1 MLNIRPAAVVGVLFS
16 LLLFTPPKSQAD
28 ESHALS
34 LSDGHITMTAPEA
47 WERIPPANNIIDVE
61 FSIAPVE
68 EDENRCRLTIM
79 GAGGEIEANTNR
91 WIGQFSQPDEKTT
104 RERTTIEV
112 KEINGQ
118 TVHLVDITGTFRDQR
133 GPIAPATTYES
144 YRMLAAIIP
153 TEERGQYFVKLV
165 GPRRTIAENEDSF
178 LALLESLKV
187 D

>member
-1 MLNIRPAAVVGVLFS
+1 MLNLRPAAVGALFLLVLF
-16 LLLFTPPKSQAD
+16 LTTAARAD
-28 ESHALS
+28 DDHALS

-47 WERIPPANNIIDVE
+47 WERVQPANNIIDVE
-61 FSIAPVE
+61 FSVAPVE
-68 EDENRCRLTIM
+68 EDENPGRLTIM
-79 GAGGEIEANTNR
+79 GAGGEIEANIDR
-91 WIGQFSQPDEKTT
+91 WISQISQGDGSNT
-104 RERTTIEV
+104 RDRTTIEV

-133 GPIAPATTYES
+133 GPFAPAQIHEN

-165 GPRRTIAENEDSF
+165 GPRRTIAENEESF
-178 LALLESLKV
+178 LELLESLQV